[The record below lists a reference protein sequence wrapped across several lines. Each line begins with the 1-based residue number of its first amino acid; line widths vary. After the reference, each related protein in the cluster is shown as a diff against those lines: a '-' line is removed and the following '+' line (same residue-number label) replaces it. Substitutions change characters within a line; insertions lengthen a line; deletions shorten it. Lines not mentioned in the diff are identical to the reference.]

1 VAARRGKKPSEIV
14 ARRRDGAAAD
24 PDAGEATAG

>member
-14 ARRRDGAAAD
+14 ARRRDGAAEAD
-24 PDAGEATAG
+24 AAETTTG